1 MKKSSKLVSLI
12 LALMLVVSSFTC
24 LASVSAS
31 AAEPSTT
38 LIYFK
43 APSYWGTVKTV
54 FCNLFNVY
62 GGSSIKTPAW
72 QTKSTRCT
80 KVAGT
85 TDLFAYDTSKLVDE
99 DGKSVSIEAGADY
112 ALNFSATTKEGDT
125 PQTGDV
131 LLGVECLG
139 DTVYCLGE
147 DKRTENSVDSKKL
160 DYIGGWENNSDQYG
174 AKAVITSTGKIIPP
188 TDSYF
193 PAHQPK
199 AEILSQFLHSY
210 AVKNAEIITSEIV
223 QADCTQIGVAP
234 IDVYNYY
241 ADAYASELDDPET
254 YPETASLTTIAALL
268 GVDPTPTTTE
278 EPTTEEP
285 TTAPEPTTEEPTTAP
300 EPTTDPEPTAPVSTY
315 IVAGT
320 ENLCG
325 SNWDGSD
332 TNNEMLQNSDGTYS
346 KTYENVDA
354 IGEVQV
360 KVVEHQDG
368 VEDAIWHGY
377 PGDYNVAKI
386 VSSPCDVTVTYNPE
400 TGEITLT
407 GAGVED
413 KKFEVDAMR
422 AVGNGDGTWLNGAN
436 WAVDDDANKME
447 EIADNVY
454 QIKYEDVEEFD
465 TYQVKFAANGSW
477 NDNWGGVFTASGEE
491 TDAVYNSSDNIT
503 FAVEYELADV
513 TLTIDLTN
521 FNATTKEGAKFKI
534 DIVDATAP
542 ASTYIVAGTENLCG
556 SNWDGSDTNNEMLQ
570 NSDGTYSKTYE
581 NVDAIGEVQVK
592 VVEHQDGVEDAIWHG
607 YPGDYNVAKIVSSP
621 CDVTVT
627 YNPETGE
634 ITLTG
639 AGVEDKKFEV
649 DAMRAVGNGD
659 GTWLNGANWA
669 VDDDANKME
678 EIADNVYQIKYEDV
692 EEFDTY
698 QVKFAANGSWND
710 NWGGVFTASGEETD
724 AVYNSSDNITF
735 AVEYELADV
744 TLTIDLTNFNATTK
758 EGAKFRIDIVDATPK
773 AGIYGDV
780 NGDGV
785 ITIEDASLI
794 QKAGLGIITL
804 DEAQTALADVNGDG
818 RISILDV
825 TLIQKYLA
833 GGYQNT
839 GLVGQTVK

>member
-223 QADCTQIGVAP
+223 QADCAQIGVAP

-521 FNATTKEGAKFKI
+521 FNATTKEGAKF
-534 DIVDATAP
+534 
-542 ASTYIVAGTENLCG
+542 
-556 SNWDGSDTNNEMLQ
+556 
-570 NSDGTYSKTYE
+570 
-581 NVDAIGEVQVK
+581 
-592 VVEHQDGVEDAIWHG
+592 
-607 YPGDYNVAKIVSSP
+607 
-621 CDVTVT
+621 
-627 YNPETGE
+627 
-634 ITLTG
+634 
-639 AGVEDKKFEV
+639 
-649 DAMRAVGNGD
+649 
-659 GTWLNGANWA
+659 
-669 VDDDANKME
+669 
-678 EIADNVYQIKYEDV
+678 
-692 EEFDTY
+692 
-698 QVKFAANGSWND
+698 
-710 NWGGVFTASGEETD
+710 
-724 AVYNSSDNITF
+724 
-735 AVEYELADV
+735 
-744 TLTIDLTNFNATTK
+744 
-758 EGAKFRIDIVDATPK
+758 RIDIVDATPK

>member
-223 QADCTQIGVAP
+223 QADCAQIGVAP

-285 TTAPEPTTEEPTTAP
+285 TTAPEPTT
-300 EPTTDPEPTAPVSTY
+300 DPEP
-315 IVAGT
+315 
-320 ENLCG
+320 
-325 SNWDGSD
+325 
-332 TNNEMLQNSDGTYS
+332 
-346 KTYENVDA
+346 
-354 IGEVQV
+354 
-360 KVVEHQDG
+360 
-368 VEDAIWHGY
+368 
-377 PGDYNVAKI
+377 
-386 VSSPCDVTVTYNPE
+386 
-400 TGEITLT
+400 
-407 GAGVED
+407 
-413 KKFEVDAMR
+413 
-422 AVGNGDGTWLNGAN
+422 
-436 WAVDDDANKME
+436 
-447 EIADNVY
+447 
-454 QIKYEDVEEFD
+454 
-465 TYQVKFAANGSW
+465 
-477 NDNWGGVFTASGEE
+477 
-491 TDAVYNSSDNIT
+491 
-503 FAVEYELADV
+503 
-513 TLTIDLTN
+513 
-521 FNATTKEGAKFKI
+521 
-534 DIVDATAP
+534 TAP

-556 SNWDGSDTNNEMLQ
+556 SNWDGSDTNNQMTK
-570 NSDGTYSKTYE
+570 NDDGTYSKTYE
-581 NVDAIGEVQVK
+581 NVDAI
-592 VVEHQDGVEDAIWHG
+592 
-607 YPGDYNVAKIVSSP
+607 
-621 CDVTVT
+621 
-627 YNPETGE
+627 
-634 ITLTG
+634 
-639 AGVEDKKFEV
+639 
-649 DAMRAVGNGD
+649 
-659 GTWLNGANWA
+659 
-669 VDDDANKME
+669 
-678 EIADNVYQIKYEDV
+678 
-692 EEFDTY
+692 
-698 QVKFAANGSWND
+698 
-710 NWGGVFTASGEETD
+710 
-724 AVYNSSDNITF
+724 
-735 AVEYELADV
+735 
-744 TLTIDLTNFNATTK
+744 
-758 EGAKFRIDIVDATPK
+758 
-773 AGIYGDV
+773 
-780 NGDGV
+780 
-785 ITIEDASLI
+785 
-794 QKAGLGIITL
+794 
-804 DEAQTALADVNGDG
+804 
-818 RISILDV
+818 
-825 TLIQKYLA
+825 
-833 GGYQNT
+833 
-839 GLVGQTVK
+839 